1 MSVYFA
7 NNRASATWKQS
18 YQSHLGTFV
27 SISLGNSCAGLTWEQ
42 LYQRH
47 LGTIMPVS
55 LENNCAINIIND
67 DSNININLMI
77 LM

>member
-27 SISLGNSCAGLTWEQ
+27 SISLGNSFAGLTCEQ
-42 LYQRH
+42 PCQRH
-47 LGTIMPVS
+47 LGTIMPIS
-55 LENNCAINIIND
+55 LENNCAINTIND
-67 DSNININLMI
+67 DSSININLMI
-77 LM
+77 LI